1 MYFYLQ
7 SCKHKYLCLEYSANS
22 IDLNICDIW
31 SKNNDEDGEDIDNE
45 KDEVEDVDG
54 EGDLNT
60 VNDRLMMMM
69 MMMMLMV
76 KMKLKMVKVT

>member
-45 KDEVEDVDG
+45 KDDDVDGEDEIEDVDG
-54 EGDLNT
+54 EDDLNT
-60 VNDRLMMMM
+60 VNSRLPSARHPDSN
-69 MMMMLMV
+69 
-76 KMKLKMVKVT
+76 